1 MVTAALLALATLNA
15 GMSIPQLFLLLAG
28 LNAIVAI
35 YIYTLLPEFLIR
47 FVVWIIINLLY
58 RIRPSGLNVMYYKI
72 FQIPLIKFLFRT
84 ARAIPIASAREDAD
98 LLDAAFDQIDAE
110 LEAGNLVCLFPEGGI
125 THDGEMQ
132 TFRPGVE
139 KIIARRAVP
148 VIPIGLGGLW
158 GSWFS
163 RQKGGGLRKIPGR
176 LFARVDVRIG
186 QAVSPGDASAAN
198 LELLV
203 RTLRGQN
210 R

>member
-1 MVTAALLALATLNA
+1 
-15 GMSIPQLFLLLAG
+15 
-28 LNAIVAI
+28 
-35 YIYTLLPEFLIR
+35 
-47 FVVWIIINLLY
+47 
-58 RIRPSGLNVMYYKI
+58 MYYKI

-203 RTLRGQN
+203 RTLRITGQN
-210 R
+210 PSRTKPIGVSPRTFRVHSVIRFLRLPNRAGPVS